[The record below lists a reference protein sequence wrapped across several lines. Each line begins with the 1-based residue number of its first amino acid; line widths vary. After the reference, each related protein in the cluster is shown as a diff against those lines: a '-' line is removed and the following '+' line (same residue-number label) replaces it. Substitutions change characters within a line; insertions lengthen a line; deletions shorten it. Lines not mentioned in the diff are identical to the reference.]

1 MSQAMEIREFL
12 SPDNALADIRAAD
25 KTEILRVLA
34 IRAAAAL
41 SLPPEEVLQVIL
53 KREQLGSTGTG
64 AGIAVPHARIAGLN
78 KPFGI
83 LVRLSGGIDFDAI
96 DGQPVDLVFLLL
108 LPAAAD
114 KDQLSALASVARI
127 LRDPNSMR
135 SLRAARTGEDLY
147 RAMTV
152 AA

>member
-1 MSQAMEIREFL
+1 MEIREFL
-12 SPDNALADIRAAD
+12 SPDNALVDIRAAD

-34 IRAAAAL
+34 NRAAAAL
-41 SLPPEEVLQVIL
+41 NLPPEEVLQVIL

-83 LVRLSGGIDFDAI
+83 LARLSGGIGFDAI

-114 KDQLSALASVARI
+114 KDQLSALASVART
-127 LRDPNSMR
+127 LRNPNSMR
-135 SLRAARTGEDLY
+135 NLHAARTGEDLY
-147 RAMTV
+147 RAMTF